1 MSSPDPGDLV
11 NVSGAGPTVDGI
23 VFDTPS
29 NAKVVVAVV
38 DPKRGPVFRT
48 VNAEA
53 LTPRSEAGPNDQALH
68 LLVKRTPVPV
78 RGSARGTAAGGQG
91 RSGHHRG
98 APHRTTGR

>member
-1 MSSPDPGDLV
+1 MSSPGDLV
-11 NVSGAGPTVDGI
+11 KVGGVGPAVDGI

-29 NAKVVVAVV
+29 STKVVVAVV

-48 VNAEA
+48 VNPDV
-53 LTPRSEAGPNDQALH
+53 LTPRAEAGPHDQALH

-78 RGSARGTAAGGQG
+78 RGPARGTAAGGQG

-98 APHRTTGR
+98 APHRATGR